1 MSHQRTVYL
10 IDDDAAMRRSL
21 AAQLAG
27 DGMDVWPFAGGA
39 EFIAMIGHL
48 RPSCILLDMEMP
60 HVGGLDVLAELV
72 RLEIDWPV
80 IALSSRGDLRVA
92 VEAMKLGALDF
103 LEKPLQREPLENAID
118 FAWATLE
125 RSLEAGRARQEARER
140 VSRLTRREADIALA
154 LMRGMANKSAAH
166 ELGISVRTVE
176 MHRAHILEKLG
187 VKSLAE
193 AAVLMSQAGL
203 AFGRGD
209 DPYFRRRFALQAGL
223 GRTASPF
230 APVARGG
237 GGYLTEPP
245 RREPAQRTLFL
256 AR

>member
-1 MSHQRTVYL
+1 VYL

-27 DGMDVWPFAGGA
+27 DGMDVWPFASGA

-60 HVGGLDVLAELV
+60 LIGGLDVLAELV
-72 RLEIDWPV
+72 RLDVDWPV
-80 IALSSRGDLRVA
+80 IALSSRGELRVA
-92 VEAMKLGALDF
+92 VDAMKLGALDF
-103 LEKPLQREPLENAID
+103 LEKPLQREPLAQALD

-125 RSLEAGRARQEARER
+125 RSLEAGLARQEAQAR
-140 VSRLTRREADIALA
+140 VTRLTRREADIALA

-203 AFGRGD
+203 GFGRGD
-209 DPYFRRRFALQAGL
+209 DPNFRRRFALQAGA
-223 GRTASPF
+223 GRKASPF
-230 APVARGG
+230 APAGRSSGG
-237 GGYLTEPP
+237 SYLTESP
-245 RREPAQRTLFL
+245 RREPAQRALF
-256 AR
+256 AATR

>member
-1 MSHQRTVYL
+1 
-10 IDDDAAMRRSL
+10 
-21 AAQLAG
+21 
-27 DGMDVWPFAGGA
+27 MDVWPFASGA

-60 HVGGLDVLAELV
+60 HIGGLDVLAELV
-72 RLEIDWPV
+72 RLDVDWPV
-80 IALSSRGDLRVA
+80 IALSSRGELRVA
-92 VEAMKLGALDF
+92 VDSMKLGALDF
-103 LEKPLQREPLENAID
+103 LEKPLQREPLEQALD

-125 RSLEAGRARQEARER
+125 RSLEAGLARQEAQAR
-140 VSRLTRREADIALA
+140 VARLTRREADIALA

-203 AFGRGD
+203 GFARGD
-209 DPYFRRRFALQAGL
+209 DPHFRRRFALQAGV
-223 GRTASPF
+223 GRNASPF
-230 APVARGG
+230 AGAARSSGG
-237 GGYLTEPP
+237 GAFLKEAP
-245 RREPAQRTLFL
+245 RREPAQRALFL